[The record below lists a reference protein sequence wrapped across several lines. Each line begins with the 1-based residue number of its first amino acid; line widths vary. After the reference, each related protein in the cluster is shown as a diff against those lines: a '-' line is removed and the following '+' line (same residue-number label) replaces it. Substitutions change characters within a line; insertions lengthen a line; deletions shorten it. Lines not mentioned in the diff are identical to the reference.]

1 MGDADELNLSQASE
15 ANQEK
20 SKLHQKLKPTNKVDD
35 AEDQAEAEDMLS
47 KAKKPNKVVV
57 KIECR
62 DLLDIEL
69 ISKSDP
75 FAVFYLKGEKEL
87 KWRRIG

>member
-1 MGDADELNLSQASE
+1 M
-15 ANQEK
+15 
-20 SKLHQKLKPTNKVDD
+20 D
-35 AEDQAEAEDMLS
+35 AEDLAEAEDMLS
-47 KAKKPNKVVV
+47 KAKKPNKVIV

-75 FAVFYLKGEKEL
+75 YAVLYLRGEKE
-87 KWRRIG
+87 KNWRRIGRTETQKDNLDPQFDTEFKLNYYFEKS